1 MNDPEEE
8 IKTFVYGFFHK
19 ERPDFLG
26 QGFWTVAIFMDKTIH
41 ISRQES
47 QNSRFFYSHT
57 PVINDPISAQKT
69 RFFYSQGMNEFK

>member
-1 MNDPEEE
+1 MNDPKEE

-41 ISRQES
+41 ISRQERVKIPDFS
-47 QNSRFFYSHT
+47 
-57 PVINDPISAQKT
+57 ILT
-69 RFFYSQGMNEFK
+69 RLL